1 MQFSEVNA
9 RGLTRYLVAD
19 SLDPQQLRIHITEV
33 GPGSRSH
40 GAHAHAGVE
49 VFYVLE
55 GQATVEVEDEF
66 YTLGPNEA
74 LALDAS
80 RPHGIFNAS
89 SAPIRYIVII
99 SQTGPQ

>member
-9 RGLTRYLVAD
+9 RGLSRLLVAD

-40 GAHAHAGVE
+40 GAHTHAGVE
-49 VFYVLE
+49 AFYVLE
-55 GQATVEVEDEF
+55 GQATVEVEGDL

-80 RPHGIFNAS
+80 RPHGIFNAG

-99 SQTGPQ
+99 SQIGPQ

>member
-9 RGLTRYLVAD
+9 RGLSRYLVAD

-40 GAHAHAGVE
+40 GAHTHQGVE
-49 VFYVLE
+49 AFYVLE
-55 GQATVEVEDEF
+55 GQATVEVEGRL

-80 RPHGIFNAS
+80 RPHGIFNAT

-99 SQTGPQ
+99 SQPGPQ